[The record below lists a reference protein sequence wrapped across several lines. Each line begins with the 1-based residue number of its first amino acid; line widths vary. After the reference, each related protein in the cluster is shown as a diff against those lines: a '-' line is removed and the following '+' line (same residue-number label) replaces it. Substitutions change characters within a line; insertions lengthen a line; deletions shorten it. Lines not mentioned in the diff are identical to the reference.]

1 MVKNKMVSKQ
11 SKQTLI
17 FGCLVCTLIVS
28 LLLATMYGGVIVPFS
43 ETVKVLFS
51 LLPFVQFE
59 YNPMYET
66 ILVQIRLA
74 RVVVA
79 GLVGAGLAISGVV
92 MQSVFRNPMADPGI
106 IGVSSGG
113 AFGGVVAIYLGLA
126 AVHSLF
132 VPIMGFILSA
142 LTLFAVYMIATN
154 HGKTS
159 MLTLLLTGI
168 AISSFLSACTSLLL
182 SFSNAGVMQQIVQWM
197 MGNLNGRDWSHVQI
211 LIVPV
216 LVAICVFLYYAN
228 HLDIFLFGEDQAQNM
243 GISVQRTR
251 NLLLITA
258 SLVTGMSVSL
268 TGAIGFVG
276 LIVPHMT
283 RMIIGPSHRNLILAS
298 ALGGASFL
306 IFADLISRLAIRPA
320 EIQIGII
327 TAFVGAPFFLYLILK
342 NKKKGES

>member
-1 MVKNKMVSKQ
+1 MVFKQ
-11 SKQTLI
+11 SRQVLI
-17 FGCLVCTLIVS
+17 FSILLCALLVS
-28 LLLATMYGGVIVPFS
+28 LILATMYGGVIIPFT
-43 ETVKVLFS
+43 ETVKVLLS
-51 LLPFVQFE
+51 LFPFIQFD

-79 GLVGAGLAISGVV
+79 GLVGAGLAVSGVV

-113 AFGGVVAIYLGLA
+113 AFGGVLAIYFGLA
-126 AVHSLF
+126 AIHSLF
-132 VPIMGFILSA
+132 VPFTGFILSA
-142 LTLFAVYMIATN
+142 LTLFTVYMIATN
-154 HGKTS
+154 RGKTS

-216 LVAICVFLYYAN
+216 LLSICVFLYYAN
-228 HLDIFLFGEDQAQNM
+228 DLDIFLLGEDQAQNM

-251 NLLLITA
+251 NIMLVTA

-268 TGAIGFVG
+268 TGAIGFVV
-276 LIVPHMT
+276 LIIPHMI
-283 RMIIGPSHRNLILAS
+283 RMIIGPSHRNLLLAS

-306 IFADLISRLAIRPA
+306 ILADLISRLAIRPA

-327 TAFVGAPFFLYLILK
+327 TAFFGAPFFLYLILK
-342 NKKKGES
+342 NKKKGEA

>member
-1 MVKNKMVSKQ
+1 MAFKQ
-11 SKQTLI
+11 SKQVLI
-17 FGCLVCTLIVS
+17 FIILICSLLAS
-28 LLLATMYGGVIVPFS
+28 LLLATMYGGVIVPFT
-43 ETVKVLFS
+43 ETVKVLLS
-51 LLPFVQFE
+51 LLPFIEFD

-66 ILVQIRLA
+66 ILIQIRLG

-113 AFGGVVAIYLGLA
+113 AFGGVLAIYFGLS
-126 AVHSLF
+126 AVHSFF
-132 VPIMGFILSA
+132 VPLMGFILAA
-142 LTLFAVYMIATN
+142 LTLFAIYMIATN
-154 HGKTS
+154 QGKTS
-159 MLTLLLTGI
+159 VLTLLLTGI
-168 AISSFLSACTSLLL
+168 AISSFLSACTSLLI

-216 LVAICVFLYYAN
+216 LFSICLFLYHAN
-228 HLDIFLFGEDQAQNM
+228 DLDIFLLGEEQAQNM

-251 NLLLITA
+251 NILLITA

-276 LIVPHMT
+276 LIVPHMI
-283 RMIIGPSHRNLILAS
+283 RMIIGPSHWNLLLAS

-306 IFADLISRLAIRPA
+306 IIADLISRLAIRPA

-327 TAFVGAPFFLYLILK
+327 TAFFGAPFFLYLILK
-342 NKKKGES
+342 NKKKGDI

>member
-1 MVKNKMVSKQ
+1 MKLSK
-11 SKQTLI
+11 SKQTII
-17 FGCLVCTLIVS
+17 FGLLFLS
-28 LLLATMYGGVIVPFS
+28 LLASLLVATMYGGVIVPFS
-43 ETVKVLFS
+43 ETMKVLLS
-51 LLPFVQFE
+51 LLPFTEFE

-66 ILVQIRLA
+66 ILVQIRLG
-74 RVVVA
+74 RVIMA
-79 GLVGAGLAISGVV
+79 GLVGAGLAVSGVV

-113 AFGGVVAIYLGLA
+113 AFGGVLAIYFGLS

-132 VPIMGFILSA
+132 IPFMGFIMAA
-142 LTLFAVYMIATN
+142 LTLFTIYIIATN
-154 HGKTS
+154 QGKTS
-159 MLTLLLTGI
+159 VLTLLLSGI

-182 SFSNAGVMQQIVQWM
+182 SISNAGVMQQIVQWM

-216 LVAICVFLYYAN
+216 LFSICVFLYHAN
-228 HLDIFLFGEDQAQNM
+228 DLDIFLLGEDQAQNV
-243 GISVQRTR
+243 GINVQRTR

-276 LIVPHMT
+276 LIVPHMI
-283 RMIIGPSHRNLILAS
+283 RMIIGPSHRNLLLSS
-298 ALGGASFL
+298 AIGGAIFL
-306 IFADLISRLAIRPA
+306 ILADLISRLVIRPA

-327 TAFVGAPFFLYLILK
+327 TAFFGAPFFLYLIIK
-342 NKKKGES
+342 NKKKGEL

>member
-1 MVKNKMVSKQ
+1 MAFKQ
-11 SKQTLI
+11 SKQVLI
-17 FGCLVCTLIVS
+17 FIILICSLLAS
-28 LLLATMYGGVIVPFS
+28 LLLATMYGGVIVPFT
-43 ETVKVLFS
+43 ETVKVLLS
-51 LLPFVQFE
+51 LLPFIEFD

-66 ILVQIRLA
+66 ILIQIRLG

-113 AFGGVVAIYLGLA
+113 AFGGVLAIYFGLS

-132 VPIMGFILSA
+132 VPLMGFILAA
-142 LTLFAVYMIATN
+142 LTLFAIYMIATN
-154 HGKTS
+154 QGKTS
-159 MLTLLLTGI
+159 VLTLLLTGI
-168 AISSFLSACTSLLL
+168 AISSFLSACTSLLI

-197 MGNLNGRDWSHVQI
+197 MGNLNGRDWSHVQL

-216 LVAICVFLYYAN
+216 LFSICVFLYHAN
-228 HLDIFLFGEDQAQNM
+228 DLDIFLLGEEQAQNM

-276 LIVPHMT
+276 LIVPHMI
-283 RMIIGPSHRNLILAS
+283 RMIIGPSHWNLLLAS

-306 IFADLISRLAIRPA
+306 IIADLISRLAIRPA

-327 TAFVGAPFFLYLILK
+327 TAFFGAPFFLYLILK
-342 NKKKGES
+342 NKKKGEI

>member
-1 MVKNKMVSKQ
+1 MENNMAFKQ
-11 SKQTLI
+11 SKQVLI
-17 FGCLVCTLIVS
+17 FIILICSLLAS
-28 LLLATMYGGVIVPFS
+28 LLLATMYGGVIVPFT
-43 ETVKVLFS
+43 ETVKVLLS
-51 LLPFVQFE
+51 LLPFIE
-59 YNPMYET
+59 LDYNPMYET
-66 ILVQIRLA
+66 ILIQIRLG

-113 AFGGVVAIYLGLA
+113 AFGGVLAIYFGLS

-132 VPIMGFILSA
+132 VPLMGFILAA
-142 LTLFAVYMIATN
+142 LTLFAIYMIATN
-154 HGKTS
+154 QGKTS
-159 MLTLLLTGI
+159 VLTLLLTGI
-168 AISSFLSACTSLLL
+168 AISSFLSACTSLLI

-216 LVAICVFLYYAN
+216 LFSICLFLYHAN
-228 HLDIFLFGEDQAQNM
+228 DLDIFLLGEEQAQNM

-251 NLLLITA
+251 NILLITA

-276 LIVPHMT
+276 LIVPHMI
-283 RMIIGPSHRNLILAS
+283 RMIIGPSHWNLLLAS

-306 IFADLISRLAIRPA
+306 IIADLISRLAIRPA

-327 TAFVGAPFFLYLILK
+327 TAFFGAPFFLYLILK
-342 NKKKGES
+342 NKKKGDI

>member
-1 MVKNKMVSKQ
+1 MAFKQ
-11 SKQTLI
+11 SKQVLI
-17 FGCLVCTLIVS
+17 FIILICSLLAS
-28 LLLATMYGGVIVPFS
+28 LLLATMYGGVIVPFT
-43 ETVKVLFS
+43 ETVKVLLS
-51 LLPFVQFE
+51 LLPFIE
-59 YNPMYET
+59 LDYNPMYET
-66 ILVQIRLA
+66 ILIQIRLG

-113 AFGGVVAIYLGLA
+113 AFGGVLAIYFGLS

-132 VPIMGFILSA
+132 VPLMGFILAA
-142 LTLFAVYMIATN
+142 LTLFAIYMIATN
-154 HGKTS
+154 QGKTS
-159 MLTLLLTGI
+159 VLTLLLTGI
-168 AISSFLSACTSLLL
+168 AISSFLSACTSLLI

-216 LVAICVFLYYAN
+216 LFSICLFLYHAN
-228 HLDIFLFGEDQAQNM
+228 DLDIFLLGEEQAQNM

-251 NLLLITA
+251 NILLITA

-276 LIVPHMT
+276 LIVPHMI
-283 RMIIGPSHRNLILAS
+283 RMIIGPSHWNLLLAS

-306 IFADLISRLAIRPA
+306 IIADLISRLAIRPA

-327 TAFVGAPFFLYLILK
+327 TAFFGAPFFLYLILK
-342 NKKKGES
+342 NKKKGDI